1 MFRPLAVFYDSA
13 MRRLAPVVAMAL
25 VGLGGAAGGG
35 AAHAGPEAPCTYT
48 LSPPEVNGTAVTAT
62 AVIAGCGAAAG
73 PYSAVACIQPL
84 EPNSAIQCAQG
95 RGADPATV
103 SVPFHPGVTY
113 VATGRGC
120 AAWALQPASPPCQI
134 LGPLTATL

>member
-1 MFRPLAVFYDSA
+1 MFRHLAVFYDSA
-13 MRRLAPVVAMAL
+13 MIRLAPVASIAIVTLSAI
-25 VGLGGAAGGG
+25 AGGV
-35 AAHAGPEAPCTYT
+35 AHAGPEAPCTYT
-48 LSPPEVNGTAVTAT
+48 LSPPEVTGTVVTST

-84 EPNSAIQCAQG
+84 EPNSAIQCAQAH
-95 RGADPATV
+95 GADPATV

-120 AAWALQPASPPCQI
+120 AAWAMQPASPPCQI

>member
-1 MFRPLAVFYDSA
+1 MFYDSA
-13 MRRLAPVVAMAL
+13 MIRLAPVVTTAL
-25 VGLGGAAGGG
+25 LVLSGAIGGG
-35 AAHAGPEAPCTYT
+35 IAHAGPEAPCTYT
-48 LSPPEVNGTAVTAT
+48 LSPPEVSGTVVTST

-73 PYSAVACIQPL
+73 PYSAVACLQPL
-84 EPNSAIQCAQG
+84 QPNSVIQCAQA

-103 SVPFHPGVTY
+103 SVPFQPGVSY

-134 LGPLTATL
+134 LGPLTAAL

>member
-1 MFRPLAVFYDSA
+1 
-13 MRRLAPVVAMAL
+13 MAL
-25 VGLGGAAGGG
+25 VALSGAAGAGV
-35 AAHAGPEAPCTYT
+35 AHAGPEAPCTYT
-48 LSPPEVNGTAVTAT
+48 LSPPEVNGTVVTST

-73 PYSAVACIQPL
+73 PYSGVACIQPL
-84 EPNSAIQCAQG
+84 EPNSVITCAQG
-95 RGADPATV
+95 RGADPAVV

>member
-1 MFRPLAVFYDSA
+1 VFYDSA
-13 MRRLAPVVAMAL
+13 MKRLAPVVSMA
-25 VGLGGAAGGG
+25 VVALGGAIGGG
-35 AAHAGPEAPCTYT
+35 VAYAGPEAPCNYT
-48 LSPPEVNGTAVTAT
+48 LSPPEVNGAVVTST

-84 EPNSAIQCAQG
+84 EPNSVIQCAQA

-103 SVPFHPGVTY
+103 SVPFRPGVTY

-134 LGPLTATL
+134 LGPLTAAL

>member
-1 MFRPLAVFYDSA
+1 MFRHLAVFYDSA
-13 MRRLAPVVAMAL
+13 MRRLVPVVSVVL
-25 VGLGGAAGGG
+25 LGLGCAVGGG
-35 AAHAGPEAPCTYT
+35 VAQAGPDAPCTYT
-48 LSPPEVNGTAVTAT
+48 LSPPEVNGTMVTST

-73 PYSAVACIQPL
+73 PYSGVACIQPL
-84 EPNSAIQCAQG
+84 EPNSVITCAQG
-95 RGADPATV
+95 RGADPAVV

>member
-1 MFRPLAVFYDSA
+1 MSWHLAVFYDSA
-13 MRRLAPVVAMAL
+13 MIRLAPVVSMACL
-25 VGLGGAAGGG
+25 ALGSTIGGG
-35 AAHAGPEAPCTYT
+35 VAHAGPEAPCTYT
-48 LSPPEVNGTAVTAT
+48 LSPPEVSGTVVTST

-84 EPNSAIQCAQG
+84 DKDSVIQCAQAH
-95 RGADPATV
+95 GADPATV
-103 SVPFHPGVTY
+103 SVAYHPGVTY
-113 VATGRGC
+113 IATGRGC

>member
-1 MFRPLAVFYDSA
+1 
-13 MRRLAPVVAMAL
+13 MRRLVPVVSMAL
-25 VGLGGAAGGG
+25 VALSGAAGAGV
-35 AAHAGPEAPCTYT
+35 AHAGPEAPCTYT
-48 LSPPEVNGTAVTAT
+48 LSPPEVNGTVVTST

-73 PYSAVACIQPL
+73 PYSGVACIQPL
-84 EPNSAIQCAQG
+84 EPNSVITCAQG
-95 RGADPATV
+95 RGADPAVV